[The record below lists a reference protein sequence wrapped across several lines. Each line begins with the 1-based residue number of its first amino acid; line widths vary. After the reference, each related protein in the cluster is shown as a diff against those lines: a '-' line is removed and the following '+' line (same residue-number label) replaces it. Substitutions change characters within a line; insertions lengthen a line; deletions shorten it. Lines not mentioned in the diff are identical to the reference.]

1 MVIELTVGCHEL
13 LLKNVEVFG
22 NELVEVNAP
31 DLTAEA
37 GPSVSQRF
45 MRCSNWSGIRARRL
59 SSPLLASLYLSLKSV
74 CFGMSNDYYPQSCC
88 LSLYHAFVKHLGVWL
103 EIGGDD
109 RESAAYFFERAQSA
123 RIIVVDAEGCL
134 FRSRILIS
142 AELAVESSSIPRRM
156 LPRFMQERWI
166 AVWTNLRRNT
176 KGRRRETRQPF
187 VSFVITSWKRQ
198 VLSESR
204 RRSLRCPAC
213 SRTRRQR
220 QDPAPR

>member
-1 MVIELTVGCHEL
+1 MQKPRGIALTIVMFFGRSLHRTGSNVFIHSFFRRHMVIELTVGCHEL

-37 GPSVSQRF
+37 GPSMSQRF

-109 RESAAYFFERAQSA
+109 KESAAYF
-123 RIIVVDAEGCL
+123 L
-134 FRSRILIS
+134 
-142 AELAVESSSIPRRM
+142 
-156 LPRFMQERWI
+156 
-166 AVWTNLRRNT
+166 
-176 KGRRRETRQPF
+176 KGRKAP
-187 VSFVITSWKRQ
+187 
-198 VLSESR
+198 ES
-204 RRSLRCPAC
+204 
-213 SRTRRQR
+213 
-220 QDPAPR
+220 